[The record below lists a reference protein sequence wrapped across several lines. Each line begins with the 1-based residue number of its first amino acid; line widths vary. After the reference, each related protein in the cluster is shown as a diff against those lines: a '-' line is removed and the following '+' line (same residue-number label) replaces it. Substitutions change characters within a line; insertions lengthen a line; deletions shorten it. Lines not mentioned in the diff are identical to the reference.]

1 MALFGSVDPSGIALG
16 YWTDTFRLGVGALRT
31 ATMDRTS

>member
-1 MALFGSVDPSGIALG
+1 MALFGSADPSGIALG
-16 YWTDTFRLGVGALRT
+16 YWTDTFCLRVDALRT